1 MSDYHQDSLATL
13 RLVGDRCRDG
23 TVGAQSLL
31 IYHAHNSHIVRAWIM
46 ISNIENAD
54 DEINN
59 LVARIERLKKNKAI
73 EVEEINFLLTC
84 PEIKPSGDHL
94 KGRPE

>member
-1 MSDYHQDSLATL
+1 
-13 RLVGDRCRDG
+13 
-23 TVGAQSLL
+23 
-31 IYHAHNSHIVRAWIM
+31 M

-73 EVEEINFLLTC
+73 EVEETRFLLTC